1 MWKINDYKIVNTN
14 PEDNT
19 TSTEQIPE
27 VILDATKNTWW
38 KVFELTH
45 FGWFKDVIWIILW
58 KKIDAS
64 WEIEK
69 LIQFRQFK
77 QRADDYIENEI
88 NRLTKYKQADDYN
101 EQKAA

>member
-14 PEDNT
+14 QEKPEN
-19 TSTEQIPE
+19 SELVPE

-69 LIQFRQFK
+69 LTQYRKKEQK
-77 QRADDYIENEI
+77 ADDYNENEI
-88 NRLTKYKQADDYN
+88 NRLTKYNQADDYN
-101 EQKAA
+101 EQKVA